1 MNKKCERCHMIT
13 FRLYDIYYLE
23 DETGED
29 TIMKVCWDCEWE
41 LTNGRGTLFQE
52 AWEIWQNREE
62 ENL

>member
-1 MNKKCERCHMIT
+1 MIT